1 MTLHRELLEAIEG
14 KFYDYKLNDTAWPQL
29 DPSSREAIQTSD
41 SDDDDVLDELP
52 LKSYWQNVKSR
63 YLTNDHLSPSKS
75 AYDLSPLPHNWAV
88 LSISVTE
95 DHNTMFIS
103 RHQNGHDPL
112 VFVLPLDRQNKR
124 DPRADLF
131 TFDDGIQELKDIVG
145 CSDESSRSAKTR
157 TTSEEKTEWWAARYA
172 LDERMK
178 VLVNNVEYCWLGA
191 FKVYPSRL
199 FGWNQSMLMSL
210 DDL

>member
-1 MTLHRELLEAIEG
+1 MLEAIEG
-14 KFYDYKLNDTAWPQL
+14 KFYNYKLNDTAWPKL
-29 DPSSREAIQTSD
+29 EPPSIEIITSADP
-41 SDDDDVLDELP
+41 DDEDVLGELP

-75 AYDLSPLPHNWAV
+75 AYDLSSLPRNWAV

-124 DPRADLF
+124 DPQADLF
-131 TFDDGIQELKDIVG
+131 TFDDGIQELKDIVMS
-145 CSDESSRSAKTR
+145 SDENSRSAKAK
-157 TTSEEKTEWWAARYA
+157 TTSEEKAEWWAARYA
-172 LDERMK
+172 LDARMK
-178 VLVNNVEYCWLGA
+178 VLVDNVEYCWLGA
-191 FKVYPSRL
+191 FKVRPSRIL
-199 FGWNQSMLMSL
+199 GWSQGEEGMEPVLMNL